1 MPGKSKANKSILRR
15 APAIILLALLLC
27 TVLTSCFSTSD
38 GQSVNIFDLL
48 IVKPFAFIL
57 KTIYQLV
64 NSYGLAIIIFTIL
77 TKIILLPLTIKSKK
91 GMQDMQR
98 IQPKLLE
105 LEQKYKKNNPQK
117 YQEEMTKLYQK
128 EGVSPMGGCLPTLI
142 SLPIM
147 MGLYWPICQPL
158 KHLMNLTQAQI
169 SEIASRL
176 GFETVAG
183 AGGAATYASE
193 ITIAQA
199 IYENFDKV
207 KDISENIIQM
217 NFNFLGMNL
226 GEVPSFTTFNLLF
239 LLPLISGATS
249 FLLTKL
255 NQWLQLRSTGV
266 APQQNNAMMTL
277 MGPIMSIW
285 IGYSLPVGLTLYWI
299 TGNLVSMVQ
308 EVALTYYFDKKKA
321 KEDALKALE
330 EEKNPTKKTSKGAK
344 KK

>member
-255 NQWLQLRSTGV
+255 N
-266 APQQNNAMMTL
+266 
-277 MGPIMSIW
+277 
-285 IGYSLPVGLTLYWI
+285 
-299 TGNLVSMVQ
+299 
-308 EVALTYYFDKKKA
+308 
-321 KEDALKALE
+321 
-330 EEKNPTKKTSKGAK
+330 
-344 KK
+344 

>member
-1 MPGKSKANKSILRR
+1 MPGRSKANKSILKRV
-15 APAIILLALLLC
+15 PVIILLALLLC
-27 TVLTSCFSTSD
+27 TVLTSCYTTAD
-38 GQSVNIFDLL
+38 GNSVNIFDLL

-57 KTIYQLV
+57 KSIYQLV
-64 NSYGLAIIIFTIL
+64 NSYGLAIIIFTVL

-91 GMQDMQR
+91 GMQDIQR
-98 IQPKLLE
+98 IQPQMQE
-105 LEQKYKKNNPQK
+105 LEKKYKKSNPEK
-117 YQEEMTKLYQK
+117 YQEEITKLYQK

-158 KHLMNLTQAQI
+158 KHLMNLTTAQI
-169 SEIASRL
+169 AEITTRL
-176 GFETVAG
+176 GLETTMGSV
-183 AGGAATYASE
+183 SE

-239 LLPLISGATS
+239 FLPLISGATS

-255 NQWLQLRSTGV
+255 TTWLQFRSTGV
-266 APQQNNAMMTL
+266 APQQNNNAMMTL

-285 IGYSLPVGLTLYWI
+285 IGYSLPIGLTLYWI

-308 EVALTYYFDKKKA
+308 EVLLTFYFDKKKA
-321 KEDALKALE
+321 KDELRAP
-330 EEKNPTKKTSKGAK
+330 EEKNNTKKTSKGAK

>member
-27 TVLTSCFSTSD
+27 TVLTSCFSTAD
-38 GQSVNIFDLL
+38 GQTVNIFDLL

-57 KTIYQLV
+57 KTIYKLV

-98 IQPKLLE
+98 IQPKLQE
-105 LEQKYKKNNPQK
+105 LEQKYKKSNPQK

-158 KHLMNLTQAQI
+158 KHLMNLTKDQIAQV
-169 SEIASRL
+169 AARL
-176 GFETVAG
+176 GFETTAG
-183 AGGAATYASE
+183 AGAYASE

-199 IYENFDKV
+199 VYENFDKV
-207 KDISENIIQM
+207 KDISENLFQM

-239 LLPLISGATS
+239 FLPLISGATS

-255 NQWLQLRSTGV
+255 TQWLQLRSTGV
-266 APQQNNAMMTL
+266 APQQNNAMMVL
-277 MGPIMSIW
+277 MGPLMSIW
-285 IGYSLPVGLTLYWI
+285 IGYSLPIGLTLYWI

-308 EVALTYYFDKKKA
+308 EVVLSFYLDKKKA
-321 KEDALKALE
+321 KEDELKALE
-330 EEKNPTKKTSKGAK
+330 EVNNPTKKTSKGAK